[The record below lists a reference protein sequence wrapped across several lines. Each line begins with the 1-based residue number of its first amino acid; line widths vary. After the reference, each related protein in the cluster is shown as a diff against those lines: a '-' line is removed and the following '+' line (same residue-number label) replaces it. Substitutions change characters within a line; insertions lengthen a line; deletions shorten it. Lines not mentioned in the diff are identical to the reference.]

1 MRGEHTPHH
10 IAELVRFLPQDSALY
25 ATVDEDAAW
34 DMDRTL
40 LAMIYN
46 SLNLLMWGMS
56 DKNKRGAKPEMILP
70 KRMKRKS
77 RTIDAQVMPIS
88 QLMEIL
94 ARERR

>member
-1 MRGEHTPHH
+1 M
-10 IAELVRFLPQDSALY
+10 RFLPQDSALY